1 MYSCST
7 ETVSL
12 AKRLHGLLADEH
24 HYEDD
29 VEVARK
35 ADTIMSQ
42 ADKVRAQCRI
52 AISSVLALLKLTFF
66 TGW

>member
-29 VEVARK
+29 VEVARSDD
-35 ADTIMSQ
+35 AV
-42 ADKVRAQCRI
+42 AVRGGCELFLR
-52 AISSVLALLKLTFF
+52 F
-66 TGW
+66 